1 MRPVSVT
8 DLGEAVRV
16 LEVFLVVTAAIIAG
30 GVCRRFAI
38 AAPLP
43 LLAVGVAIGVLPFTD
58 GLDLNPDLLLELV
71 LPPLLFSAAL
81 ASSYIGIRANLRPV
95 LMLSVGLVVFT
106 ALVVGVTVGGV
117 LPDLPLAAAI
127 ALGAVL
133 GPADAVASAAIARKV
148 GMPRRTLTI
157 IEGEN
162 LINDGTALTVFN
174 VAVAAAV
181 AGSVTG
187 WEVGQ
192 IVLASVV
199 GGFAIGFAAGWAIR
213 ELFRRTR
220 RDSLLDN
227 ALILVTPFL
236 VFAMAEDVEA
246 SGFLAVVI
254 AGLVLAHSTTRTG
267 YATRLQL
274 AAVWSV
280 MTFVFESLAFLVVG
294 LELPHVVADLS
305 DNGDLDRVVV
315 PTVVALLAVVL
326 ARIVWVFPATYIP
339 RLLSRRIRTEDPA
352 PPVRTIAVV
361 AWAGMRG
368 PVSLFAALALPL
380 TVDDGAPF
388 PDRDLLILVTT
399 LVVIGTLLL
408 QGLTLGPLIT
418 HLGVADRD
426 VSARLLAEAEAQ
438 HHAAQAAL
446 ARLDEELEVG
456 PRPPDD
462 IVQKLRSVAE
472 RRSLSAW
479 EQLGGPEETPSDA
492 YRRLRLAMLDAERDV
507 FVQYRDEGRLPE
519 DVLRR
524 VFRDLDLEQA
534 VLDRG

>member
-1 MRPVSVT
+1 MRPVSAT
-8 DLGEAVRV
+8 DLGEAERV
-16 LEVFLVVTAAIIAG
+16 LAVFLLVTVAIVAG
-30 GVCRRFAI
+30 GVCRRYGV

-58 GLDLNPDLLLELV
+58 SLEINPDLLLELV

-81 ASSYIGIRANLRPV
+81 ASSYLGIRANLRPV
-95 LMLSVGLVVFT
+95 LMLSVGLVIFT
-106 ALVVGVTVGGV
+106 ALVVGLVVGAV
-117 LPDLPLAAAI
+117 VPDLPLAVAI
-127 ALGAVL
+127 TLGAVL
-133 GPADAVASAAIARKV
+133 APADAVATAAVARKV

-162 LINDGTALTVFN
+162 LINDGTALTIFN

-181 AGSVTG
+181 AGSVTAL
-187 WEVGQ
+187 EVGR
-192 IVLASVV
+192 IVVASVV
-199 GGFAIGFAAGWAIR
+199 GGIAIGLAAGWGIR

-220 RDSLLDN
+220 RDALLDN

-236 VFAMAEDVEA
+236 VFLLAERFHA

-254 AGLVLAHSTTRTG
+254 AGLVLSHSATRTG

-280 MTFVFESLAFLVVG
+280 LTFVFETLAFLVVG
-294 LELPHVVADLS
+294 LELPHVVGDLR
-305 DNGDLDRVVV
+305 DAGELDRVVV
-315 PTVVALLAVVL
+315 PTTAALLTVVL
-326 ARIVWVFPATYIP
+326 ARIVWVFPATYVP
-339 RLLSRRIRTEDPA
+339 RLLSRRIRAADPT
-352 PPVRTIAVV
+352 PPVAQIAVV

-368 PVSLFAALALPL
+368 PVSLFAALAIPL
-380 TVDDGAPF
+380 TLEDGSPF
-388 PDRDLLILVTT
+388 PARDLLILVTT

-418 HLGVADRD
+418 RLGAGERD

-446 ARLDEELEVG
+446 ARLEAELEVG
-456 PRPPDD
+456 PRPPDE
-462 IVQKLRSVAE
+462 IVDKLRAVAE
-472 RRSLSAW
+472 RRSMSAW
-479 EQLGGPEETPSDA
+479 EQLGGPAETPTDA
-492 YRRLRLAMLDAERDV
+492 YRRLRLAMLEAERDV
-507 FVQYRDEGRLPE
+507 FVRYRDEGRLPE
-519 DVLRR
+519 DVLRQ

>member
-1 MRPVSVT
+1 M
-8 DLGEAVRV
+8 
-16 LEVFLVVTAAIIAG
+16 VFL
-30 GVCRRFAI
+30 
-38 AAPLP
+38 
-43 LLAVGVAIGVLPFTD
+43 LA
-58 GLDLNPDLLLELV
+58 
-71 LPPLLFSAAL
+71 
-81 ASSYIGIRANLRPV
+81 
-95 LMLSVGLVVFT
+95 
-106 ALVVGVTVGGV
+106 
-117 LPDLPLAAAI
+117 
-127 ALGAVL
+127 
-133 GPADAVASAAIARKV
+133 
-148 GMPRRTLTI
+148 
-157 IEGEN
+157 EG
-162 LINDGTALTVFN
+162 
-174 VAVAAAV
+174 
-181 AGSVTG
+181 
-187 WEVGQ
+187 
-192 IVLASVV
+192 
-199 GGFAIGFAAGWAIR
+199 
-213 ELFRRTR
+213 
-220 RDSLLDN
+220 
-227 ALILVTPFL
+227 
-236 VFAMAEDVEA
+236 VEA

-254 AGLVLAHSTTRTG
+254 AGLVLSHSATRTG

-280 MTFVFESLAFLVVG
+280 LTFVFESLAFLVVG
-294 LELPHVVADLS
+294 LELPHVVGDLR
-305 DNGDLDRVVV
+305 DAGELDRVVV
-315 PTVVALLAVVL
+315 PTLVALVTVVL
-326 ARIVWVFPATYIP
+326 ARIVWVFPATYAP
-339 RLLSRRIRTEDPA
+339 RLLSRRIRIADPA
-352 PPVRTIAVV
+352 PPARHIAVV

-380 TVDDGAPF
+380 TVDGGAPF

-418 HLGVADRD
+418 RLGVAERD
-426 VSARLLAEAEAQ
+426 VSALLLAEAEAQ

-456 PRPPDD
+456 PRAPDD

-492 YRRLRLAMLDAERDV
+492 YRRLRLAMLDAEREV